1 MKKVLI
7 PLMIIQVLLFAIGIW
22 QLSEGKLFFGL
33 FNVVLNTAFFV
44 VNIYTL
50 KRVSDG

>member
-1 MKKVLI
+1 MKKILI
-7 PLMIIQVLLFAIGIW
+7 SLMIVQVLLFAIGVW
-22 QLSEGKLFFGL
+22 QFSDGKLFFGL